1 MGIWA
6 ILAIGAAVTALIVSK
21 KKPAKAALPTP
32 AKTKRKVGK
41 PKLPSVPQI
50 TATEDQIAP
59 AIPYTAKEK
68 AVVAKVMKSKI
79 PDPQKKVIA
88 KLAQIAASPPTVT
101 SKAQRDKA
109 KQALRDLKKQP
120 DKISELPVE
129 ERLEIAKA
137 AIETI
142 PPTPEEA
149 AEALRLYIQETKSY
163 GSKARPDATIKRCQK
178 YMKYLAIDGI
188 AGPKTL
194 ARAAALGYPITPIMG
209 KEEITRAPST
219 AIVRPSV
226 PRRPTLPARVI
237 TPSLP
242 KVPEIEEEEEKPAA
256 KIKKKIKPKP
266 PKPKA
271 TVELKEPETEEET
284 EAMFTE
290 AAKAEVIEPE
300 TRSPKEAADDL
311 KKHILATR
319 SYGTKAKPDQTVM
332 AAQRDMGGIAAD
344 GIYGPATRSRAA
356 QLGVTLPPRK

>member
-6 ILAIGAAVTALIVSK
+6 ILAIGAAVTALIVSR
-21 KKPAKAALPTP
+21 KKPAKAALTTP
-32 AKTKRKVGK
+32 AKTKRKLGRAK
-41 PKLPSVPQI
+41 IPTVPQI
-50 TATEDQIAP
+50 TMTEEQIAP

-68 AVVAKVMKSKI
+68 QIVARVMQSKI

-101 SKAQRDKA
+101 SQAQRDKA

-149 AEALRLYIQETKSY
+149 AEALRLYIQETKNY
-163 GSKARPDATIKRCQK
+163 GSKARPDATIKRCQRF
-178 YMKYLAIDGI
+178 MKNLVVDGI
-188 AGPKTL
+188 AGSKTL

-209 KEEITRAPST
+209 RAEITRSPST
-219 AIVRPSV
+219 AITRSSV
-226 PRRPTLPARVI
+226 
-237 TPSLP
+237 TPSLLP
-242 KVPEIEEEEEKPAA
+242 KVPESEEA

-266 PKPKA
+266 KPPKPEP
-271 TVELKEPETEEET
+271 TDELKEPETVEET

-290 AAKAEVIEPE
+290 AAKADVIEPE
-300 TRSPKEAADDL
+300 TRSPKEAAEDL
-311 KKHILATR
+311 KKYILATR

-332 AAQRDMGGIAAD
+332 AAQRDMGGISAD

-356 QLGVTLPPRK
+356 KLGVTLPPRK